1 MNHAMEMG
9 HMEEEQSTK
18 NHTERERGGI
28 REVAEQK
35 PYFNFI
41 FRDR

>member
-1 MNHAMEMG
+1 MEKSSQQKTYREREG
-9 HMEEEQSTK
+9 
-18 NHTERERGGI
+18 ERERDRI